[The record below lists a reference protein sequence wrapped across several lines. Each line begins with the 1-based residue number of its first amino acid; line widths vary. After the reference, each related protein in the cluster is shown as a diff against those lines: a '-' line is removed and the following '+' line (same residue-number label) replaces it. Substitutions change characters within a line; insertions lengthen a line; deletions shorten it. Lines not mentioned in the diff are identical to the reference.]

1 MLDYLGGCFIILSLK
16 KFLYVKIQG
25 AENQLTLAPITTGT
39 EFALIPNDD
48 RDSETILGKKWE
60 GIYTD
65 ILTILE
71 LGILPPVSI

>member
-1 MLDYLGGCFIILSLK
+1 MSSK
-16 KFLYVKIQG
+16 KLLHIKIQG
-25 AENQLTLAPITTGT
+25 AGNQLTLAPITSKT

-48 RDSETILGKKWE
+48 RDSETILGKEWE

-65 ILTILE
+65 VLTILE